1 MAAVKSIYAL
11 FDGEGDNRFAWQPH
25 AVEQLYKSADE
36 PSGVAKDRIEK
47 FAAIDPIA
55 AAYLRDAVQLEL
67 PVLDK
72 NAVEKRRGA
81 EVPGSKIAAL
91 LRDLPKGDEHSV
103 VFSQSEGMCGHIEYV
118 LNSKKIGCR
127 LLVKSNAKNDG
138 AASAAANAVRDWKEG
153 KNRDGTLEYPVL
165 IVQAGAA
172 ASGLTLVE
180 ASKMFIMEPMARQ
193 NEEEQAQ
200 ARCHRFGQ
208 KKEVH
213 VTTYFAPCSVE
224 SRVLGLR
231 ADVVH
236 LENETRRQAQRRLD
250 ASELI
255 DLVDSD
261 EESGGEGGRE
271 EDLDSDDDSFV
282 DMEAEGAE
290 EEEVG
295 DNEKAKAEARRSLYL
310 CGVVNTL

>member
-1 MAAVKSIYAL
+1 
-11 FDGEGDNRFAWQPH
+11 
-25 AVEQLYKSADE
+25 
-36 PSGVAKDRIEK
+36 
-47 FAAIDPIA
+47 
-55 AAYLRDAVQLEL
+55 VQLEL

-103 VFSQSEGMCGHIEYV
+103 VFSQSEGMCAHIEYV

-250 ASELI
+250 DSELI

-261 EESGGEGGRE
+261 EESGGEEGEGGRRRGGGA
-271 EDLDSDDDSFV
+271 DSDGDDDSFM